1 MSIDPEEERINK
13 IFREK
18 AFSIFDA
25 IKFMFVG
32 AAWVALV
39 VTIMGF
45 IGTCGNTCR
54 PNNEAID
61 ALYFI
66 SGFIILSTI
75 IIVSQICRLNNTL
88 KEIKKAIE
96 DKQPVIIQKRIV
108 APEQDKK

>member
-32 AAWVALV
+32 AAWVAFVL
-39 VTIMGF
+39 TILCF
-45 IGTCGNTCR
+45 IGDLGTSR
-54 PNNEAID
+54 DMLD

-66 SGFIILSTI
+66 SGFIFLSTI
-75 IIVSQICRLNNTL
+75 IIVSQICRLNNSL
-88 KEIKKAIE
+88 QEIKKAIE
-96 DKQPVIIQKRIV
+96 DKQPVIIQKRV
-108 APEQDKK
+108 SASEQDKK